1 LHNDRTSVTGQGQQ
15 LLTKFPIVAIT
26 GPRQSGKTTFA
37 RALCPGYTYVNLE
50 IPDERQFAREDP
62 KGFLNTYKDGAIID
76 EVQYVPELFSY
87 LQATTDQRKN
97 NGEYLLTGSQNF
109 LLSHHIAQSLAGRVA
124 LFTLLP
130 FSFTELNASV
140 FKPDSWTEYLFK
152 GGYPRI
158 YEQNI
163 DPIDFYP
170 NYLQTYIERDV
181 RQLLNVRD
189 LATFQRFI
197 QLLAGRIGQLLNQN
211 NLANELGLSN
221 KTIESWISVLEASFI
236 VYRLQP
242 YHQIFNK
249 RLIKTPKLYFY
260 DTGLASYLLGIR
272 KTTDIQIHF
281 AQGAL
286 FENLVINEFLKDG
299 LNRGERLQCYFW
311 RDSLQHEVDLIID
324 KGLERSVYEIKIS
337 QTIHADFFK
346 NLHYYKELDNG
357 SKLNLIYG
365 GSTDQQRSGVAVY
378 GFENNKYLAG

>member
-1 LHNDRTSVTGQGQQ
+1 MINRQLHNKAKQ
-15 LLTKFPIVAIT
+15 LLLKFPMVAVT
-26 GPRQSGKTTFA
+26 GPRQSGKTTFSQNV
-37 RALCPGYTYVNLE
+37 CPGYKYVNLE
-50 IPDERQFAREDP
+50 ILDERQFAREDP
-62 KGFLNTYKDGAIID
+62 KGFLNNYRDGVIID

-87 LQATTDQRKN
+87 LQAVTDQRKI

-124 LFTLLP
+124 LLTLLP
-130 FSFTELNASV
+130 FSFTELNTSV
-140 FKPDSWTEYLFK
+140 YKPGNWMEYLYN

-158 YEQNI
+158 YEQQI
-163 DPIDFYP
+163 APFDFYP
-170 NYLQTYIERDV
+170 NYLQTYIERDL

-189 LATFQRFI
+189 LAIFQKFI
-197 QLLAGRIGQLLNQN
+197 QLLAGRVGQLLNQN

-242 YHQIFNK
+242 YYQNFNK

-260 DTGLASYLLGIR
+260 DTGLASYLLGMR
-272 KTTDIQIHF
+272 RLSDISIHF

-299 LNRGERLQCYFW
+299 FNRGERLQYYFW

-324 KGLERSVYEIKIS
+324 KGLERNIYEIKMS
-337 QTIHADFFK
+337 QTIHPDFFK
-346 NLHYYKELDNG
+346 TLYYYKELDPLA
-357 SKLNLIYG
+357 KPNLIYG
-365 GSTDQQRSGVAVY
+365 GSTDQQRSDVMVY
-378 GFENNKYLAG
+378 GFENGKYLGD

>member
-1 LHNDRTSVTGQGQQ
+1 MVNRQLTDKAKQ
-15 LLTKFPIVAIT
+15 LLSKFPIVAVT
-26 GPRQSGKTTFA
+26 GPRQSGKTTFSQA
-37 RALCPGYTYVNLE
+37 ICPDYTYVNLE

-62 KGFLNTYKDGAIID
+62 KGFLNTYRDGVIID

-87 LQATTDQRKN
+87 LQAVTDQRKM

-124 LFTLLP
+124 LLTLLP
-130 FSFTELNASV
+130 FSFAELNTSV
-140 FKPDSWTEYLFK
+140 YKPNNWMEYLYN

-158 YEQNI
+158 YEQQI
-163 DPIDFYP
+163 APFDFYP

-181 RQLLNVRD
+181 RQLLNVHD
-189 LATFQRFI
+189 LATFQKFI

-236 VYRLQP
+236 VFRLQP
-242 YHQIFNK
+242 YYKNFNK

-260 DTGLASYLLGIR
+260 DTGLAAYLLGMR
-272 KTTDIQIHF
+272 KASDISIHF

-299 LNRGERLQCYFW
+299 FNRGERLQCYFW
-311 RDSLQHEVDLIID
+311 RDTLQREVDLIID
-324 KGLERSVYEIKIS
+324 RGLERNAYEIKMS
-337 QTIHADFFK
+337 QTIHPDFFK
-346 NLHYYKELDNG
+346 TLHYYKELDPQ
-357 SKLNLIYG
+357 STSNLVYG
-365 GSTDQQRSGVAVY
+365 GNTDQQRSGVAVY
-378 GFENNKYLAG
+378 GFENGKYLGE